1 MASRVAGLS
10 CGPAEG
16 IAGISW
22 GPEVWMDLPPPS
34 PPSAGSGLLTGGE
47 GVPRSLQLQEVALT
61 SVVDPDP
68 HGSGTL
74 AGSGLLTRGFRG
86 HIRKWI

>member
-1 MASRVAGLS
+1 MASSVAGLS

-22 GPEVWMDLPPPS
+22 GPEGWMDLPPS

-47 GVPRSLQLQEVALT
+47 GVPRSLQLQEVALA
-61 SVVDPDP
+61 SGSIADP
-68 HGSGTL
+68 G
-74 AGSGLLTRGFRG
+74 
-86 HIRKWI
+86 